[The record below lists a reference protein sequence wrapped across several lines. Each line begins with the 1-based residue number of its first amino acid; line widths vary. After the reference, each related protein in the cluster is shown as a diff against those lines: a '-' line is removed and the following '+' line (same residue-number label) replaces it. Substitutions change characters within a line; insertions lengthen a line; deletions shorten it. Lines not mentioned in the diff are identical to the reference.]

1 MALSCTYADPND
13 ATVQIVYADGSSVTV
28 APNYPGL
35 FRQPGTS
42 VADVLAELGQ
52 SAPSPYVALPAPTPD
67 PTPLIYA
74 IGQLQV
80 ADGSISALSISSR
93 IAGAFQIGTG
103 SFYVFF
109 TDEQVDTSYLALA
122 YDTGGVRAFVQEADK
137 ATDHFIIST
146 TDATGTP
153 ADPTVV
159 NFEIKRV
166 S

>member
-1 MALSCTYADPND
+1 MISCTYADAQNQ
-13 ATVQIVYADGSSVTV
+13 TVIFDWGDGRPTQTAPVDWPGRFRTAEDEGGVVGFLAHGGTIGAYV
-28 APNYPGL
+28 AP
-35 FRQPGTS
+35 
-42 VADVLAELGQ
+42 
-52 SAPSPYVALPAPTPD
+52 PTPIPD

-80 ADGSISALSISSR
+80 ADGSLSALSISSR
-93 IAGAFQIGTG
+93 IAGAFQLSTG

-109 TDEQVDTSYLALA
+109 TDTQPDTSYLALA

-137 ATDHFIIST
+137 ATDHFVIST